1 MVLKK
6 ICFPLMGM
14 LALLAAGCNNNDS
27 DDPVNAVKISHINN
41 TYYHVDIDLDRA
53 SRYQIGQEYATKI
66 RDAAPDYE
74 ALMDGFLR
82 QMIAALQS
90 VDKNLNFQTLLKRAQ
105 GIFPQIPVDLQ
116 NEVQGMQAVFNYA
129 TDQIGDGRLSSNE
142 LLVLQVFGDALRA
155 SHCSASA
162 VFGSASVSGSTIVGR
177 NLDWYQQE
185 NPEVFKYHSV
195 TRYSKGS
202 KTIVSINILGFLFF
216 GTGFN
221 SDRVFSAVLD
231 SDTDLNYPTDTTG
244 LRSYMMD
251 LRYAMENFNSIDGIA
266 NFFYDKRYAFQ
277 HLIFLADQT
286 TSKVLE
292 DDDSSAH
299 RLRTAQSP
307 LQQQIPP
314 WNQTQAIAAVNSF
327 MLVGSPNNFGEG
339 GSNPPRWNSFISLYK
354 GALAEG
360 KKADLDTLKMISGYP
375 GPDKAGNGETGALFR
390 STDGYPTIQSVV
402 MRMDTLEVWA
412 FFAPVVSQPVR
423 TPTYIRV
430 DW

>member
-1 MVLKK
+1 MLKK
-6 ICFPLMGM
+6 LYVPMIGV
-14 LALLAAGCNNNDS
+14 LALIAAGCNNNDS
-27 DDPVNAVKISHINN
+27 DEPVNAVKISHINN

-66 RDAAPDYE
+66 RDAVPDYE
-74 ALMDGFLR
+74 ALADGFLY
-82 QMIAALQS
+82 QMVGILGE
-90 VDKNLNFQTLLKRAQ
+90 VYDGLTFQTLLKRAQ
-105 GIFPQIPVDLQ
+105 GIFPQVPVDLQ
-116 NEVQGMQAVFNYA
+116 DEVKGMQAVFNYE
-129 TDQIGDGRLSSNE
+129 TNQPGDGRLSSNE
-142 LLVLQVFGDALRA
+142 LLVLQVFGDTLRA

-177 NLDWYQQE
+177 NLDWYAQK
-185 NPEVFKYHSV
+185 NPEIFKLHSV

-202 KTIVSINILGFLFF
+202 KTIVSINILGFVFF

-221 SDRVFSAVLD
+221 SDHVFSAVLD
-231 SDTDLNYPTDTTG
+231 SDTDLRYPPDTTG

-251 LRYAMENFNSIDGIA
+251 LRYAMENFDSMDGIA

-292 DDDSSAH
+292 DDDSTAH

-307 LQQQIPP
+307 LQQDIPP

-327 MLVGSPNNFGEG
+327 MLVDSPHNFFGEG
-339 GSNPPRWNSFISLYK
+339 SSNPPRWNSFINLYK
-354 GALAEG
+354 SALAEN
-360 KKADLDTLKMISGYP
+360 KKADLDTLKTISGYP
-375 GPDKAGNGETGALFR
+375 GPDKAGNGTTGALFR
-390 STDGYPTIQSVV
+390 STDGYPTVQSVA

-412 FFAPVVSQPVR
+412 FFAPVVSQPMR
-423 TPTYIRV
+423 IPTYIRV